1 MITIEKSSPASA
13 DSQALIEQLSAEL
26 AAITGDSGKSH
37 FNPQDVSGAR
47 ALWAVA
53 KDENRQPVGCGALR
67 PLSDTTAE
75 LKRMFSTR
83 AYPGTG
89 AALLAW
95 LEKAA
100 LGLGY
105 RELWLATRKIN
116 TRAVQFYL
124 KHGYTPIANYGPYI
138 GREEAMCLAKRLTD

>member
-1 MITIEKSSPASA
+1 MIIIEQASPTSA
-13 DSQALIEQLSAEL
+13 DSQALIEQFSVEL

-37 FNPQDVSGAR
+37 FNPQDVSGPR
-47 ALWAVA
+47 AVWALA
-53 KDENRQPVGCGALR
+53 KDENRRPVGCGALR

-75 LKRMFSTR
+75 LKRMFSNR

-95 LEKAA
+95 LEEAA
-100 LGLGY
+100 RGMGY
-105 RELWLATRKIN
+105 RELWLETRKVN

-124 KHGYTPIANYGPYI
+124 KHGYVQRDNYGPYV
-138 GREEAMCLAKRLTD
+138 GREEAICFAKPLAD

>member
-1 MITIEKSSPASA
+1 MNMITIEKSSPTSA
-13 DSQALIEQLSAEL
+13 ESQALIEQLSAEL

-37 FNPQDVSGAR
+37 FNPQDVLISR
-47 ALWAVA
+47 AVWAVA
-53 KDENRQPVGCGALR
+53 KDENSHPVGCGTLR

-95 LEKAA
+95 LEEAA

-105 RELWLATRKIN
+105 REL
-116 TRAVQFYL
+116 
-124 KHGYTPIANYGPYI
+124 
-138 GREEAMCLAKRLTD
+138 